1 MKTIFTFCFI
11 FAITFSISHAQKY
24 TITPLV
30 HPDGDFVAFSI
41 NDLGQISGY
50 VRVGSRT
57 HAQRLEPDGTFTPLE
72 ELNLNLSTAS
82 GMNEHGHVIG
92 TNLDDDGLHM
102 VVWLNDGG
110 TRELAMPPGARVI
123 NLEDINNLGE
133 VVGFYFPETFIRRAA
148 FWDTEGKFHD
158 LPQPEMGATANAI
171 NDSSQIVG
179 TSFDSLDR
187 GHPVMWQPL
196 NETSP
201 KTLSNNEFD
210 IVNFLGQTLG
220 SATDINNKIQVTGWA
235 NTITGTHAFVWDDGV
250 ITDLGTLG
258 GPVSFGLAI
267 NEEGD
272 AVGTSSLNFID
283 FEDSGFVA
291 LPPDYEMEGIN
302 TFSNLLLLDTIIECQ
317 DINTNRS
324 ILGRGKEG
332 KLHYRIDEVPTFD
345 IGLSPIE
352 VSSGMLKPG
361 KNTITFTVKNNS
373 EVRADNIR
381 VLLSLP
387 SGMSYISHEANIT
400 SEYSSDD
407 RIWVIRQLLDR
418 EDASLTLNVV
428 VRHTAGEP
436 TGAGAYIDNFIK
448 SGDGGLNEPFGPVFG
463 PDVNEDGIQDLY
475 IVSHFTRQVLLYDGV
490 TGNFLRPFVT
500 SQTFDS
506 LSLILPTYGSYSP
519 IDLEFGRDINN
530 DGIPECYIAT
540 LKGQGETNISIYD
553 LTFRSSKIWYCKK
566 LLYV

>member
-1 MKTIFTFCFI
+1 MKTIITFCFI
-11 FAITFSISHAQKY
+11 FTITLSISQAQKY
-24 TITPLV
+24 TVTLLV
-30 HPDGDFVAFSI
+30 HPDGDFVASSI
-41 NDLGQISGY
+41 NDLGQISGH
-50 VRVGSRT
+50 VRVGFRT

-82 GMNEHGHVIG
+82 GMNEHGDVIG

-133 VVGFYFPETFIRRAA
+133 VVGFYFPETFLRKAA

-158 LPQPEMGATANAI
+158 LPQSEMGATANAI

-187 GHPVMWQPL
+187 GYPVMWQPL

-235 NTITGTHAFVWDDGV
+235 NTITGTHAFLWEDEV

-258 GPVSFGLAI
+258 GSVSFGLAI
-267 NEEGD
+267 NEEGVV
-272 AVGTSSLNFID
+272 VGSSSLNFID
-283 FEDSGFVA
+283 FEDSGFLA
-291 LPPDYEMEGIN
+291 SPPDYKMEDIN
-302 TFSNLLLLDTIIECQ
+302 TFSNLPLLDTIVECQ
-317 DINTNRS
+317 DVNTNRS
-324 ILGRGKEG
+324 ILGYGKEG
-332 KLHYRIDEVPTFD
+332 KLHYRIDKDPTFD

-352 VSSGMLKPG
+352 VSNGMLRPG
-361 KNTITFTVKNNS
+361 ENTITFTVKNNS
-373 EVRADNIR
+373 EVRVDNIR
-381 VLLSLP
+381 VILSLP
-387 SGMSYISHEANIT
+387 SGMSYVSHEANIT
-400 SEYSSDD
+400 SEYNSDD
-407 RIWVIRQLLDR
+407 RIWMIPQLLDR

-428 VRHTAGEP
+428 VQHTAGEP
-436 TGAGAYIDNFIK
+436 TGTGAYIDNFIK

-519 IDLEFGRDINN
+519 IDLDFGPDINN

-540 LKGQGETNISIYD
+540 LKELGETNIEAPPKSG
-553 LTFRSSKIWYCKK
+553 K
-566 LLYV
+566 LH